1 MQHPVLDQ
9 IAQGFVV
16 DPAVA
21 PAAVLG
27 LARRSGA
34 HPNLRSPDA
43 RSARGGWCV
52 YTGAAGNTGRSA
64 VTVQTVFDL
73 ASVSKP
79 FLAVLVTRLARQ
91 RRVAFDTRLG
101 ALLTEARGTPSEN
114 APIEALLAH
123 RAGLEAHLP
132 LFQPVELRRPLRR
145 KRALERAALS
155 LRPDCRHCAPAEEYP
170 PVYSDMGYLLV
181 GAALEELTGVALDEL
196 FRQEIFTPLAL
207 EMGSARQWLER
218 GDFKR
223 RVAPTEFLPWRGRPT
238 RGTVHDDNCWA
249 LTGHAAAGHA
259 GLFAPVEALL
269 KFGCALLDAGAG
281 RDEAFLDRAELV
293 RLTRPR
299 AGGSLRCGFD
309 GKAAEGSSVG
319 ATAGPRTFGHLGF
332 TGTSLWCD
340 PDSDIV
346 TVALTNRVHPTRE
359 NPRIRAA
366 RPLVHEALF
375 QLALSTDGLS

>member
-1 MQHPVLDQ
+1 MQHAVLDQ
-9 IAQGFVV
+9 IAQTFVV

-27 LARRSGA
+27 LARRSDHGSNTA
-34 HPNLRSPDA
+34 QSP
-43 RSARGGWCV
+43 GGWCV
-52 YTGAAGNTGRSA
+52 YTGAAGSTGRRPA
-64 VTVQTVFDL
+64 ALDTVFDL

-91 RRVAFDTRLG
+91 GCIAFDTPLG
-101 ALLTEARGTPSEN
+101 ELLDEARATPSESV
-114 APIEALLAH
+114 PIEALLAH

-132 LFQPVELRRPLRR
+132 LFAPLELRRPVRR
-145 KRALERAALS
+145 SRALARAACS
-155 LRPDCRHCAPAEEYP
+155 LRSDCRHLPPHEEYP

-181 GAALEELTGVALDEL
+181 GAALERLTATALDEL
-196 FRQEIFTPLAL
+196 FRQEIFTPLGL
-207 EMGSARQWLER
+207 EMGSARQWLQR

-223 RVAPTEFLPWRGRPT
+223 RVAPTEFLAWRGRPT
-238 RGTVHDDNCWA
+238 RGVVHDDNCWA
-249 LTGHAAAGHA
+249 LAGHGAAGHA

-281 RDEAFLDRAELV
+281 RDVAFLDSAELA

-309 GKAAEGSSVG
+309 GKAPEGSSVG
-319 ATAGPRTFGHLGF
+319 RAAGPRTFGHLGF

-340 PDSDIV
+340 PEADIV

-375 QLALSTDGLS
+375 QLALSTDGLY